1 MKTHILTIVLL
12 MCTAGLYA
20 QNVGIGTDTPDASA
34 KLDVTST
41 NSGVLVPRI
50 VLTDVTLAAPVTAPA
65 TGLLV
70 WNTNAAITGGN
81 GAGFYYWNGTQW
93 QQIGAGDHNTLDEA
107 YDEGGAGAG
116 RTIDAV
122 DGTVAINGE
131 DGLLVTGTYASGLLI
146 GAAGGI
152 PEGAGTR
159 MFFNPNKAAFR
170 AGNVIGTQWDNTSVG
185 NYSSAMGY
193 NTRASNSY
201 STAFGFSTTASGIA
215 STAMGS
221 NTLASGFYST
231 AMGVSSTASGSRS
244 TAMGS
249 NTTASGARST
259 AMGSFTTAPS
269 YAETVIGA
277 YNTNYVPAS
286 TTGWN
291 VSDRL
296 FVVGNGTGVGAESD
310 AIVILKNGDVG
321 IGLNNPTVKL
331 HVSEGV
337 KSDHIILGNNTM
349 TSTDFYPSNGAE
361 VYIRESGLTGDE
373 NMLVFDKT
381 GGVAFGMGV
390 SDLGPPYD
398 LSELA
403 LQIKFVGGASYNY
416 NTSTGDNSLQNE
428 VFMHFA
434 RDSRKRI
441 GVWTTNPSTEFD
453 VNGQIRMRS
462 GSNAG
467 YLIQGDANGV
477 MSWADPNSLFNTDN
491 EWHITGNAGTNPS
504 THFLGTTDL
513 NDLVFRTNNTERIRL
528 MADGDVGIGTSTPLA
543 KLDVRGDIS
552 LNDWQL
558 RLRDGADGNHWI
570 GWVGG
575 VVDGAKIVGH
585 SGIVLNNSAYGQ
597 DVAFFQ
603 GDWAYFGFDP
613 GQCCNGFQRVRVGK
627 GLNGDGTLEFSNNGW
642 GRLGGTNGLA
652 FWYNGN
658 ADVDNNPQMLLDW
671 AGLTLLNG
679 RMKAGAY
686 QFNGNCG
693 NYLALQSDG
702 NMVIYNSGGGPLWA
716 AGTGCSD
723 IRTKTN
729 VVDLESVLPVLNTL
743 SVIRFDYKPELNI
756 SDKPQIGVIAQEVY
770 EHYPEIIYYDEEK
783 DSYLV
788 HYDKLSALLLKGVQ
802 ELSEENTSLKRKN
815 EELNSRVEQNSADIE
830 LLKVAMGQASK

>member
-50 VLTDVTLAAPVTAPA
+50 VLTDVTVAAPVTAPA

-81 GAGFYYWNGTQW
+81 GSGFYYWNGTQW
-93 QQIGAGDHNTLDEA
+93 QQIGTGDHNTLDEA

-291 VSDRL
+291 ASDRL

-321 IGLNNPTVKL
+321 IGTDTPSNKLDINGDATLRGGTLHIWPSDAATQEGGQINLMKHGTAANGPTGSWAIDVFENDFRILNNDQ
-331 HVSEGV
+331 VSPVAEFIRIDDV
-337 KSDHIILGNNTM
+337 SGN
-349 TSTDFYPSNGAE
+349 
-361 VYIRESGLTGDE
+361 
-373 NMLVFDKT
+373 
-381 GGVAFGMGV
+381 
-390 SDLGPPYD
+390 
-398 LSELA
+398 
-403 LQIKFVGGASYNY
+403 
-416 NTSTGDNSLQNE
+416 
-428 VFMHFA
+428 
-434 RDSRKRI
+434 
-441 GVWTTNPSTEFD
+441 
-453 VNGQIRMRS
+453 
-462 GSNAG
+462 
-467 YLIQGDANGV
+467 
-477 MSWADPNSLFNTDN
+477 
-491 EWHITGNAGTNPS
+491 
-504 THFLGTTDL
+504 
-513 NDLVFRTNNTERIRL
+513 
-528 MADGDVGIGTSTPLA
+528 VGIGTVSPAA
-543 KLDVRGDIS
+543 KLDVVGDIS
-552 LNDWQL
+552 VNTPFKFKLKNGADADNYLMYEPTVDGL
-558 RLRDGADGNHWI
+558 RINGRDAVFITTSDFGNATNGQDLVVRDGRVGINTNTPSLGLFQVNGYYNQNVGNFTYYANGASGGPCCGGTIDVSIWATNRVLATEFNAFSDLRIKNVIGLSSNQEDLAILRELKITNYKFKDSLANNSTQKKLIAQQVEEVYPLAVSRTHNFIPDMYTLAHIDPSGQVVMENSLRAGDFIKLILKNSTLEVEVLKADAKSFVLDTEHRGI
-570 GWVGG
+570 TFFYGKKVDDFR
-575 VVDGAKIVGH
+575 VVDYEAI
-585 SGIVLNNSAYGQ
+585 SMLNVSATQ
-597 DVAFFQ
+597 A
-603 GDWAYFGFDP
+603 
-613 GQCCNGFQRVRVGK
+613 
-627 GLNGDGTLEFSNNGW
+627 
-642 GRLGGTNGLA
+642 LA
-652 FWYNGN
+652 N
-658 ADVDNNPQMLLDW
+658 
-671 AGLTLLNG
+671 
-679 RMKAGAY
+679 
-686 QFNGNCG
+686 
-693 NYLALQSDG
+693 
-702 NMVIYNSGGGPLWA
+702 
-716 AGTGCSD
+716 
-723 IRTKTN
+723 
-729 VVDLESVLPVLNTL
+729 
-743 SVIRFDYKPELNI
+743 EL
-756 SDKPQIGVIAQEVY
+756 
-770 EHYPEIIYYDEEK
+770 
-783 DSYLV
+783 
-788 HYDKLSALLLKGVQ
+788 DKLK
-802 ELSEENTSLKRKN
+802 EENAALKRKN